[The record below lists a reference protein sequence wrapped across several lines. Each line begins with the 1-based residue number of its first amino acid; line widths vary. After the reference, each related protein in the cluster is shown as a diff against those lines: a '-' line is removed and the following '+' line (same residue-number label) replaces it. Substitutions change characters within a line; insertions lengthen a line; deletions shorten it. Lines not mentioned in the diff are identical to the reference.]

1 MRHEQFQLETSK
13 EEKAIERKLERKIV
27 TNDLKAVKQMKI
39 DLQESVCELVA
50 DNLSIDA
57 EEKNDFRLLSRSNDL
72 QKHANCKSK
81 EIDDLDKLAE
91 NRIL

>member
-13 EEKAIERKLERKIV
+13 EEKAIERKLKRKIV

-57 EEKNDFRLLSRSNDL
+57 EEKNHFRLLSRSSDL

-91 NRIL
+91 NLIL